1 MNNFDSREYFWEL
14 YTSCPLGSPPRSPI
28 GRSTLRP
35 YERGRLRVAEYSTQI
50 VARVALAL
58 RAPVRSRAL
67 CGSVCSVYS
76 V

>member
-1 MNNFDSREYFWEL
+1 MNNFDSRGWLWEL
-14 YTSCPLGSPPRSPI
+14 YTYCPLGSPPRSPI

-50 VARVALAL
+50 AARVALAF